1 MRWPRRASTPRRP
14 TGRSVQY
21 LDAVAKQA
29 ADPVV
34 AKYTGV
40 LAAADVYTQ
49 DHAFTMVE
57 SLRIDKGILG
67 PFSTHP

>member
-1 MRWPRRASTPRRP
+1 MGPRCWPAREVGDPGRRSGRRQVH
-14 TGRSVQY
+14 RR
-21 LDAVAKQA
+21 
-29 ADPVV
+29 
-34 AKYTGV
+34 